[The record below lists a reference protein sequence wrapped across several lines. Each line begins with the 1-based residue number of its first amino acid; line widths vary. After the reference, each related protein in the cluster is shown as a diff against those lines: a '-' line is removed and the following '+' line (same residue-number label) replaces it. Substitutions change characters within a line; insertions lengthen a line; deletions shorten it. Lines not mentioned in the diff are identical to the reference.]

1 MIAIPIVLLLIA
13 WVFLVFG
20 VVAVFRIKNLY
31 SRILSAATID
41 TVASLTVLIA
51 LLAATV
57 LPLGEEGI
65 IFRYDYLIRFFLLIG
80 FLLITNPISAHVNIR
95 SAYITGVQVKHLERG
110 TFFNNRPE
118 EDGQSGG
125 FAGKRDTSK
134 RGEDA

>member
-1 MIAIPIVLLLIA
+1 MLLVVA

-20 VVAVFRIKNLY
+20 VISVFRIRNLY

-51 LLAATV
+51 LLVATV

-65 IFRYDYLIRFFLLIG
+65 VFRYDYLVRFFLLIG

-95 SAYITGVQVKHLERG
+95 SAYITGVKVKRLEKG
-110 TFFNNRPE
+110 TFGIAQKE
-118 EDGQSGG
+118 EGGESGW
-125 FAGKRDTSK
+125 RT
-134 RGEDA
+134 